1 MIISASYKTDIPT
14 FYGDWFMN
22 RLRAGYCKMVNPY
35 NRQAHRVNLSRNE
48 VDGIVFWTKNI
59 GPFLKHLSEVKA
71 KGYPFIV
78 QHTINGYPRSLEFSV
93 IDAERTVAHMKQ
105 LRNTFGPKVAVW
117 RYDTI
122 VFSSVTPIE
131 FHRHNFATL
140 AKALAGSTDEVVISF
155 AQLYEKT
162 KRNMDWAAKEF
173 GFAWEDPPV
182 EVKYAF
188 ATELAGIAHS
198 YGMQLA
204 MCSQK
209 EFLAP
214 GVVEAHCV
222 DAQRLSEVAGRPI
235 KAKLQGNRPDC
246 GCFFARDIG
255 EYDTCPHGCVYCY
268 AVRNRPLAQQR
279 FREHDPHHEFLFAP
293 SIVAPT
299 EETADEIDLMQ
310 GSLYDS

>member
-35 NRQAHRVNLSRNE
+35 NRQPYQVSLARDE

-59 GPFLKHLSEVKA
+59 GPFLKHLPEVKA

-93 IDAERTVAHMKQ
+93 IDSERTVEHMKQ
-105 LRNTFGPKVAVW
+105 LRKTFGPKVAVW

-131 FHRHNFATL
+131 YHRHNFATL
-140 AKALAGSTDEVVISF
+140 AKALEGATDEVVISF
-155 AQLYEKT
+155 AQLYKKT

-173 GFAWEDPPV
+173 GFAWEDPPAA
-182 EVKYAF
+182 VKHEF

-209 EFLAP
+209 EFLAS

-222 DAQRLSEVAGRPI
+222 DAQRLSEVAERPI

-268 AVRNRPLAQQR
+268 AVQNRPLAQQR
-279 FREHDPHHEFLFAP
+279 FREHDPQSEFLFAP
-293 SIVAPT
+293 NLASSTDEAS
-299 EETADEIDLMQ
+299 DEIDLIQ
-310 GSLYDS
+310 GSLYGD